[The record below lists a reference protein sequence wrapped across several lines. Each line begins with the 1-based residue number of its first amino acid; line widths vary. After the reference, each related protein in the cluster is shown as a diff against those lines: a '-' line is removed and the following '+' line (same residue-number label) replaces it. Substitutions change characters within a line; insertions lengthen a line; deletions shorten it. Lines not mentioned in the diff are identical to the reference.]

1 MTVFEKYFQ
10 EISAIYQAGNA
21 TEHSYRPAI
30 KNLIESLASGIQAI
44 NEPKRIQC
52 GSPDFLIT
60 QERLEIGYLE
70 AKDIGTSLT
79 KVEKTPQII
88 RYLQGLGNLI
98 LTDYLEFRW
107 YLGGEIRLT
116 ATVATVDN
124 KKHKLQLNPQGFQE
138 ASQLFEQFL
147 QAKVPQVSNPQELAK
162 RLANL
167 AQLIREAIATALKAE
182 DRGGSNRLSN

>member
-21 TEHSYRPAI
+21 TEHSYRPAL

-70 AKDIGTSLT
+70 AKDIGTSL
-79 KVEKTPQII
+79 VEKTPQII

-116 ATVATVDN
+116 ATVATVDQ
-124 KKHKLQLNPQGFQE
+124 KKHKLQMNPQAIQE

-147 QAKVPQVSNPQELAK
+147 KAKVTQINNPQELAK

-167 AQLIREAIATALKAE
+167 AQLIREAITTA
-182 DRGGSNRLSN
+182 